1 MTGQKGTAAELEAAR
16 RRNCLRLLGFDSRR
30 FQTSRNAEIAAFSA
44 VCAMCWGASPAIHA
58 IMTTRTGQGAIA
70 WAVSLVRIE

>member
-30 FQTSRNAEIAAFSA
+30 LQTSRNAEIAAFSA
-44 VCAMCWGASPAIHA
+44 VVCHVLGGISRHPRDHDHA
-58 IMTTRTGQGAIA
+58 H
-70 WAVSLVRIE
+70 WAGGHRLGGVPG